1 MKVSFDFD
9 GTLSKKVVRDYAKG
23 LISSGIEVWVV
34 TARFEKPS
42 QDIFRQNYT
51 HDDLFELT
59 DELTIPRDRVKFTNM
74 VDKYEFFC
82 ENEDFIFHL
91 DDLHPE
97 IALISE
103 YCKQV
108 KGIWLYNFSIE
119 KNEWLKE
126 CDKLIE
132 NNS

>member
-1 MKVSFDFD
+1 MFDNRTKAYGD
-9 GTLSKKVVRDYAKG
+9 LQDAKNKIVKYVV
-23 LISSGIEVWVV
+23 
-34 TARFEKPS
+34 
-42 QDIFRQNYT
+42 
-51 HDDLFELT
+51 
-59 DELTIPRDRVKFTNM
+59 
-74 VDKYEFFC
+74 
-82 ENEDFIFHL
+82 L

-97 IALISE
+97 IALINE